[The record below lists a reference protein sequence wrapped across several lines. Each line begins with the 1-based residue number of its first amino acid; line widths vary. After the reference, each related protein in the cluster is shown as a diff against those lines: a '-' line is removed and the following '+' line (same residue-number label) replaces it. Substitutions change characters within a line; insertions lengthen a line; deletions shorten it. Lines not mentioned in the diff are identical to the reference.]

1 MSVTAS
7 FDRPKGRSEQTKK
20 LTKNVAEISTWFY
33 VLGVVIL
40 TSGFWFPEHG
50 WDQSKHFADIDEMLY
65 DGTENLT
72 ADKLIG
78 IDKRATVTRVTLAIY
93 GLICF
98 WIQRRYRL
106 RANSPLLWIGLAFG
120 AMIYGSVFWSINP
133 KHTMFK
139 LVVLSCVGGAALG
152 FATSQSLR
160 QLLEWLALTC
170 ASYLC
175 IGLIAEISLGT
186 FEIGGGHRF
195 VGTVH
200 PNTEAIFGAVLCLC
214 SRLFYREDRSKVFAV
229 FLFCLAL
236 FCIYLT
242 KSRTTL
248 AAVVVAFVVMQILA
262 ARGKN
267 RIYLMLICV
276 FALGCLTVSSIL
288 LSVRNTGQIGNLM
301 AMGRT
306 EDVTTLTGR
315 LPLWEELLTWVDK
328 SPVLGYG
335 YLAFWDSKRVEYLSE
350 TFSWEIPHG
359 HNMYIDISLDVGLVG
374 ASLFICMLA
383 GALISGSRLY
393 MRTNKIEYAIVVG
406 IFVCA
411 IINGGG
417 ESLFKLPG
425 LPLFVIVS
433 TYIALLHDVEAE
445 MEQPTETTTRPIRG
459 TSRRERIHGD
469 R

>member
-1 MSVTAS
+1 MSATAS
-7 FDRPKGRSEQTKK
+7 LESAKDQSNSKIMPAK
-20 LTKNVAEISTWFY
+20 LVEISTWAY

-40 TSGFWFPEHG
+40 TAGYWFPEHG
-50 WDQSKHFADIDEMLY
+50 WDQSQHFKDIDEMMY

-78 IDKRATVTRVTLAIY
+78 IDKRATVTRLTLAAY
-93 GLICF
+93 GLALF
-98 WIQRRYRL
+98 WFQRRYRL
-106 RANSPLLWIGLAFG
+106 RVSSPLLWFGLAFG

-133 KHTMFK
+133 THTAFK
-139 LVVLSCVGGAALG
+139 LVVLSCVGGAAIG
-152 FATSQSLR
+152 FATAFTLR

-170 ASYLC
+170 AAYLC

-186 FEIGGGHRF
+186 FQIGGGHRF

-200 PNTEAIFGAVLCLC
+200 PNTEAIFGAVVCLC
-214 SRLFYREDRSKVFAV
+214 ARLFFCAERSRVLSVCMVALAV
-229 FLFCLAL
+229 

-248 AAVVVAFVVMQILA
+248 AAVVVSFVVMQILA

-267 RIYLMLICV
+267 RVYLILICAFV
-276 FALGCLTVSSIL
+276 AGCMTVSSVL
-288 LSVRNTGQIGNLM
+288 LSVRNTGQLGSIM

-315 LPLWEELLTWVDK
+315 LPLWEELLTWVEK

-374 ASLFICMLA
+374 ASLFLCMLV
-383 GALISGSRLY
+383 GALISASRLY

-406 IFVCA
+406 LFICA
-411 IINGGG
+411 MINGGG

-425 LPLFVIVS
+425 LPLFVLVS
-433 TYIALLHDVEAE
+433 TYIGLLHDVDEPE
-445 MEQPTETTTRPIRG
+445 EP
-459 TSRRERIHGD
+459 SRKKRKWPNENGEN
-469 R
+469 